1 MNKMIMVLAGLSLT
15 VTACGGAERAQEKE
29 GTVSRTIV
37 TFQPDGSSEVKTI
50 QITQAQQRAEVAARR
65 QMLQNQAAGS
75 SIGTAVQAIS
85 ADPSCAGADLWLFDD
100 VGLRGSNEL
109 CFFGAGAAQL
119 ANYMTAYCTES
130 TCFYSTWWHHVRS
143 YWAGTSPGYFLG
155 NPQVWGE
162 PPGYEYFDAW
172 QPVDNA
178 GYWAQHSF
186 EVGLSF

>member
-1 MNKMIMVLAGLSLT
+1 
-15 VTACGGAERAQEKE
+15 
-29 GTVSRTIV
+29 
-37 TFQPDGSSEVKTI
+37 
-50 QITQAQQRAEVAARR
+50 
-65 QMLQNQAAGS
+65 
-75 SIGTAVQAIS
+75 
-85 ADPSCAGADLWLFDD
+85 
-100 VGLRGSNEL
+100 
-109 CFFGAGAAQL
+109 
-119 ANYMTAYCTES
+119 MTAYCTES